1 MRGPLHS
8 AALRRRQLGAAW
20 VRSMRLWSA
29 WAPTSS
35 KTCKQENRRGPKA
48 PPAPAGPHG
57 TRPRSPPSPN
67 SSFPPQSLV
76 DDRSSSLVERRC
88 ARAPA
93 AVMRS
98 GHASRPVFQFSKS
111 GLLDPMG
118 PRRGGNSGPKLKPNL
133 TLNGLLFVLGG
144 FEFLTSASHGL
155 ATTYA
160 GVGWRVP
167 LRAPKPCACGPL
179 AQA

>member
-1 MRGPLHS
+1 MHS
-8 AALRRRQLGAAW
+8 AAFRPHQLGAAL
-20 VRSMRLWSA
+20 VRSMRLGA
-29 WAPTSS
+29 LGAPNSS

-67 SSFPPQSLV
+67 SRFPPQSLV

-133 TLNGLLFVLGG
+133 TLKGLLFVLGG
-144 FEFLTSASHGL
+144 FEFRTSASHGL

-160 GVGWRVP
+160 GAALHVP
-167 LRAPKPCACGPL
+167 LRDPKPCACDPL
-179 AQA
+179 ARA